1 MLFVKLDQLTWK
13 QEADGVQEVHAAL
26 LHQDTGSDGSR
37 VRALTVRELN
47 MASASESA
55 QPAAAEG
62 PPPKLS
68 DLLDSGWKLYEE
80 LEKSNEPTNSDS
92 VQIRIKRE
100 IKQLQE
106 ATRMVTQLDLFR

>member
-1 MLFVKLDQLTWK
+1 MC
-13 QEADGVQEVHAAL
+13 AHA
-26 LHQDTGSDGSR
+26 LHHYTGRDGSR
-37 VRALTVRELN
+37 IGPEAVLGLN
-47 MASASESA
+47 MASAEESVQTA
-55 QPAAAEG
+55 DAEA

-92 VQIRIKRE
+92 VQIKIKRG

-106 ATRMVTQLDLFR
+106 AMRMVSQLDVFR